1 MLNLN
6 YLRLELRTQYPHYG
20 TISTTSITSNRVN
33 KKISELSPITV
44 TYSIS
49 SLWYH
54 IYYSYPLR
62 QIESTRKF
70 QIVLLFRSHIFLLR
84 KILYLFTF
92 VSVLRSK
99 RVACTAHVS
108 LKSYVQKIGK

>member
-20 TISTTSITSNRVN
+20 TISTM
-33 KKISELSPITV
+33 
-44 TYSIS
+44 YF
-49 SLWYH
+49 
-54 IYYSYPLR
+54 YPLR

-99 RVACTAHVS
+99 RVACSAHVS

>member
-6 YLRLELRTQYPHYG
+6 YLQLELRTQYSHYG
-20 TISTTSITSNRVN
+20 TISTTSIKSNQD
-33 KKISELSPITV
+33 KKISDCPTQYPNYG
-44 TYSIS
+44 TIS
-49 SLWYH
+49 T
-54 IYYSYPLR
+54 YSYPLR

-70 QIVLLFRSHIFLLR
+70 QIVLLFRTHIFLLR

-99 RVACTAHVS
+99 RVACTHVS